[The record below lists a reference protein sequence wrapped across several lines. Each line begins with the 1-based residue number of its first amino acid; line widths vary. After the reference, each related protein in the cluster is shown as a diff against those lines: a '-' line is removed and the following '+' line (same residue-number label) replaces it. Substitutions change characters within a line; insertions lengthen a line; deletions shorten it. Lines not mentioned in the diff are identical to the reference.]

1 MIPVLADRGTETAKT
16 LEGDVPGPVL
26 ADSRRRYVIDCLEE
40 YEEVA
45 TLSELARDVAVRE
58 DNCTVADV
66 SEDRLE
72 YVRNDLY
79 HKHLPKLDDAG
90 AVEFDASARTIAAT
104 LESR

>member
-16 LEGDVPGPVL
+16 LDSDVSGAVL

-40 YEEVA
+40 YETPVA
-45 TLSELARDVAVRE
+45 LSTLARDVATRE
-58 DNCTVADV
+58 GNCTVPDV

-90 AVEFDASARTIAAT
+90 LLEFDASARTVAAT
-104 LESR
+104 LD